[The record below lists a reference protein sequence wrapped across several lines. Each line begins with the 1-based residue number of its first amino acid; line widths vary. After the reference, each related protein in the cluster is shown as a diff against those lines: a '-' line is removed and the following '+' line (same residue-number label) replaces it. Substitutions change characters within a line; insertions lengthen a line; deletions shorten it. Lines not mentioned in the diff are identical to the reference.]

1 MRTTARVRTRSAPVG
16 WAPLTGMTAVAAGG
30 LAIFPLFPALQ
41 VEHGLPTAAL
51 GPVAAAGF
59 LAAMAVELLVGPQA
73 DRGHAR
79 RMAVAG
85 LAVVAVSLGWFAL
98 ASTTWGFVGARAL
111 AGAGAGLY
119 LPAVS
124 ALLIRRD
131 PERSGESLG
140 KLSTADLGGIAAGP
154 LVASLLLEF
163 ASADAALWAMAVIT
177 AVVAVPVALGLP
189 ADRLDAAV
197 AGAPPRLSLD
207 LLGSRRVVGAV
218 LLTVAVM
225 VPVGAYDAIWPR
237 YMKDLGASDL
247 LVGASYTIFAIPF
260 LFVATPAGRLAD
272 RIGGLGT
279 FLRGLAILTLSI
291 AAYAVLRDPWVVTGI
306 GVVESTG
313 QAAAV
318 VGAAAATAQ
327 VVSPARAG
335 AGQSLA
341 RAAGTLAAAGVA
353 VLAAW
358 VYQVGGP
365 APLFLAT
372 AAAALALT
380 AIAARLLRG

>member
-1 MRTTARVRTRSAPVG
+1 
-16 WAPLTGMTAVAAGG
+16 MTAAAAGG

-41 VEHGLPTAAL
+41 AEHGLPTAAL
-51 GPVAAAGF
+51 GQVAAAGF
-59 LAAMAVELLVGPQA
+59 LAAMAVELLVGPQV

-79 RMAVAG
+79 RMAVLG

-98 ASTTWGFVGARAL
+98 ASTTWSFVGARAL
-111 AGAGAGLY
+111 AGAGGGLY
-119 LPAVS
+119 LPAIS

-140 KLSTADLGGIAAGP
+140 KLSTAELGGIAAGP
-154 LVASLLLEF
+154 LVASLLLEV
-163 ASADAALWAMAVIT
+163 ASADVALWAMAGIT

-189 ADRLDAAV
+189 ADRHVAAV
-197 AGAPPRLSLD
+197 AGAPPRLALD

-237 YMKDLGASDL
+237 FLADLGAGDL
-247 LVGASYTIFAIPF
+247 LVGASYTVFAIPF

-291 AAYAVLRDPWVVTGI
+291 AAYALLRDPWVVTGV
-306 GVVESTG
+306 GLVESTG
-313 QAAAV
+313 QAAAF
-318 VGAAAATAQ
+318 VGASAAIAQ

-335 AGQSLA
+335 AGQSMA
-341 RAAGTLAAAGVA
+341 RAAGTLAAAGVSILSA
-353 VLAAW
+353 R
-358 VYQVGGP
+358 VYQVAGP
-365 APLFLAT
+365 TPLFLAT
-372 AAAALALT
+372 AAAVLALT
-380 AIAARLLRG
+380 AVAARLLRPAPAERQN